1 MSDSGLDHPVP
12 RADSPA
18 DKPIGKKLFPS
29 ANRTEAEALEDE
41 DNFLQ
46 PTRWWYASTVIPL
59 AAGTFGPMACTFSIC
74 ALVENWREYVP
85 AGSSADNA
93 IRINDP
99 AWVLILNSLS
109 LVISLAANLSL
120 FLNMARRLPFNIAQP
135 ITILGF
141 WIASVLLIVIIVC
154 ASVNPWRRDIKHQ
167 SLTQAYYYAIFA
179 AALYQ
184 ILSYL
189 LCITVYGAV
198 SGHYSKDFNL
208 TAAQR
213 TLMLQTI
220 LYFLWQNLWALA
232 YSHIEN
238 WSFLDAVYWADFTS
252 LSIGLGG
259 KYVPITHLGR
269 SLLFPFA
276 LGGILLLGLV
286 VGSIHSL
293 VLERSH
299 RKLAA
304 RVTEKTREKL
314 VKRIEYAFTHGQLP
328 NLIRQLQGRNR
339 APPINLGQKPL
350 PETARRRL
358 EFEAM
363 RNVQRTASKKRRYLS
378 LVISTFAFA
387 FLWAIGAYIFYKTE
401 TEQGWSYFASLYFA
415 YATLLT
421 IGYGDLVPESNS
433 GKPFFVFWSLL
444 AVPTLTILISNMG
457 DTAVKA
463 FKELVIWLGEITILP
478 STEHATSDR
487 FKYGMYK
494 IGLKTAMPQKND
506 DSESGADSDSSSQDF
521 QELHPGLAKAF
532 RLRRRK
538 NKEAKRDDMGAR
550 MATDFEQAE
559 EMEEASAKSAGD
571 QESQDH
577 HYRHELLQQ
586 IKRVYGDVLY
596 DDKKHY
602 SYDDWAYFMY
612 LLGHDE
618 SDASHH
624 IHIPDKASSKD
635 DLNKLRTDAA
645 TGASKWSWLSPTS
658 PLMMNKDEP
667 EWVLSRL
674 VSRLEQNLREAQLE
688 LEKHKDL
695 LREARKAVIAAAAA
709 AAAATPNKPS
719 DTSATVDLSSQ
730 P

>member
-1 MSDSGLDHPVP
+1 MSGSGLDGPVP
-12 RADSPA
+12 TAESSVH
-18 DKPIGKKLFPS
+18 KPIGKALFPK
-29 ANRTEAEALEDE
+29 ANRTEAQAEEDE

-46 PTRWWYASTVIPL
+46 PTRWWYASTVFPL
-59 AAGTFGPMACTFSIC
+59 VAGTFGPMANTFSIC

-85 AGSSADNA
+85 AGATSADNLV
-93 IRINDP
+93 RIQDP
-99 AWVLILNSLS
+99 RWVVALNSLS
-109 LVISLAANLSL
+109 LFLSLAANLSL

-141 WIASVLLIVIIVC
+141 WIASALLIVIIVC
-154 ASVNPWRRDIKHQ
+154 ASVNPWRQDLQ
-167 SLTQAYYYAIFA
+167 PQFLTQAYYYAIFA
-179 AALYQ
+179 ATLYQ
-184 ILSYL
+184 IISYL
-189 LCITVYGAV
+189 LCVTVYGAV
-198 SGHYSKDFNL
+198 SGHYDRDFNL

-232 YSHIEN
+232 YSYIEN
-238 WSFLDAVYWADFTS
+238 WTFLDAVYWADFTS

-259 KYVPITHLGR
+259 DFVPITHLGR

-304 RVTEKTREKL
+304 RVTEKTRE
-314 VKRIEYAFTHGQLP
+314 A
-328 NLIRQLQGRNR
+328 
-339 APPINLGQKPL
+339 LGQSL

-363 RNVQRTASKKRRYLS
+363 RSVQKIAARKRRYLS
-378 LVISTFAFA
+378 LIVSSFACA
-387 FLWAIGAYIFYKTE
+387 FLWAMGAYIFYRTE
-401 TEQGWSYFASLYFA
+401 EAQGWSYFASLYFA
-415 YATLLT
+415 YTTLLT
-421 IGYGDLVPESNS
+421 IGYGDLVPESS
-433 GKPFFVFWSLL
+433 AGKPFFVFWSLL

-457 DTAVKA
+457 DTAIKA

-478 STEHATSDR
+478 STEHTTTDR
-487 FKYGMYK
+487 FKYGMFK
-494 IGLKTAMPQKND
+494 IGFRAAVPQKTVDNPD
-506 DSESGADSDSSSQDF
+506 DAESDTSSQDF
-521 QELHPGLAKAF
+521 QELHPGLAKTF

-538 NKEAKRDDMGAR
+538 NKAAKRDDMASR
-550 MATDFEQAE
+550 MANDFEQAE
-559 EMEEASAKSAGD
+559 AMEEANAKSEGD
-571 QESQDH
+571 QASQDHH

-586 IKRVYGDVLY
+586 IKRVYSDVLNN
-596 DDKKHY
+596 DKKHY
-602 SYDDWAYFMY
+602 SYDEWAYFMH
-612 LLGHDE
+612 LLGQDE

-624 IHIPDKASSKD
+624 LHIPDKVSSKD
-635 DLNKLRTDAA
+635 DLTKLRTDAA
-645 TGASKWSWLSPTS
+645 AGVSKWSWLSPSS

-667 EWVLSRL
+667 EWLLSRL

-695 LREARKAVIAAAAA
+695 LREARKAIVAAAAA
-709 AAAATPNKPS
+709 AAAANKLSEDKPS
-719 DTSATVDLSSQ
+719 DADAKTTIDIPSQ